1 MVSTSKGTDT
11 LQLQEEAARQDKEE
25 REDWVLPKSPW
36 LPGVGGKQTG
46 GVEKGRD
53 SRTPTEI

>member
-36 LPGVGGKQTG
+36 LPGVGGK
-46 GVEKGRD
+46 
-53 SRTPTEI
+53 